1 MKNVSLKILT
11 VGDRKVPDKWFVS
24 QRVKIQRLYYIK
36 GGTGSMNDG
45 HGGRIPFEKGKIYI
59 QPYNFEANFISDPG
73 DPIDHVYYDFLSTP
87 PIISNEPIV
96 YSPDENSTA
105 TALILATGCLIRQ
118 LIDSG
123 IIDKIYDYVPPYML
137 SKDSEFGHIFR
148 GILSTL
154 LMTLSFEKEISF
166 SDDTITVNAL
176 DTIRKKYMT
185 PLSVSDLASEA
196 GFDVHY
202 FIRRFKQVMG
212 MTPYAYLRSYRLIK
226 AAELIGGGMSITR
239 ASEQV
244 GYESPAALSRAL
256 KQNVLK

>member
-1 MKNVSLKILT
+1 MRGLLNFIKMILKLT
-11 VGDRKVPDKWFVS
+11 V
-24 QRVKIQRLYYIK
+24 
-36 GGTGSMNDG
+36 
-45 HGGRIPFEKGKIYI
+45 
-59 QPYNFEANFISDPG
+59 
-73 DPIDHVYYDFLSTP
+73 
-87 PIISNEPIV
+87 
-96 YSPDENSTA
+96 
-105 TALILATGCLIRQ
+105 ILAVLGLLLYGFYTGM
-118 LIDSG
+118 D
-123 IIDKIYDYVPPYML
+123 
-137 SKDSEFGHIFR
+137 FIFR

-239 ASEQV
+239 ASEQD